1 MVKLK
6 NLQNS
11 YRNLVVK
18 KPWMLLFVSIIF
30 TIFCGLGLKGLSQ
43 NPDNRIFFSKG
54 DPNLIALET
63 LEKTYTKNDNIFILV
78 APKEDDVF
86 SPSNL
91 AIIRDLTKKLWQTP
105 ASSRVDS
112 ITNFQWTRAEGDNII
127 ISDLVTD
134 KKITKNISE
143 IARQVALN
151 EPMLVNLLV
160 SPDGKFTAINVTII
174 KPDDPVASGNVVKEV
189 MGFIRPIQADLKK
202 KYPKVDFYVS
212 GGVPLTMAFTEVSL
226 SDMGLLTPLMLLV
239 IFLVAGI
246 SLRSLIG
253 AILTAIIVM
262 FSIIGMMGVAG
273 WFKFILNAATFNSFL
288 MLSALTIAHC
298 VHIMSTQKIQMRL
311 GKDRK
316 DAVDESLRVNLQPVF
331 MTAITTAIGF
341 LTMHFSEAPPFR
353 QLGYMMSFGNLVLFF
368 HAVVTLPALLVIIPT
383 TLKATGYSRAENFMS
398 NLSEFVVKNRKPL
411 LISNGFLI
419 IVVSLGITQIKLDD
433 TWTKYFDERFEIRT
447 HSDYFEKN
455 LTGLNA
461 IEYSIPSGEPDGIN
475 SPEYWEKLDKLA
487 DRIRKEPNVNHVT
500 TVSDTIKRLNKA
512 MNADEEKFYAIPENR
527 ELAAQY
533 LLLYE
538 LSVPF
543 GLDLNDRI
551 NVDKSSTR
559 LTVNIKDA
567 SNDDVRE
574 LDKIIQDYFDKE
586 IPEFKT
592 NGTGLSMIFSHFSKR
607 NIDSML
613 LGTSAALIL
622 ISFLLVLALK
632 SFKMGL
638 ISLIPNLFPAAVGFG
653 LWGYLFG
660 EVGVALSV
668 VAAMTLGIV
677 VDDTVHYLS
686 KYLRGIREEKLSPEE
701 ATKYAFKNVGFALS
715 TTTIALVAGF
725 AILSLSGFKV
735 NSDMAL
741 LTAITI
747 AIALFIDLF
756 FLPTLLITLEKLKIL
771 NNTSKNV
778 NILSRSK

>member
-1 MVKLK
+1 MLK
-6 NLQNS
+6 IKTLQKN
-11 YRNLVVK
+11 YRDLIIR
-18 KPWMLLFVSIIF
+18 KPWIMLLISVLF
-30 TIFCGLGLKGLSQ
+30 TIVCGMGLKGLSQ
-43 NPDNRIFFSKG
+43 NPDNRIFFSKN
-54 DPNLIALET
+54 DPNLVALET
-63 LEKTYTKNDNIFILV
+63 LEKTYTKNDNIFIMV
-78 APKEDDVF
+78 APKNGNVF
-86 SPSNL
+86 TPTNL
-91 AIIRDLTKKLWQTP
+91 EIIRDLTKKLWQTP

-127 ISDLVTD
+127 ISDLVPD
-134 KKITKNISE
+134 NSINKNISDNAKE
-143 IARQVALN
+143 IALN

-160 SPDGKFTAINVTII
+160 SPDSKFTAINVTII
-174 KPDDPVASGNVVKEV
+174 KPDDPVAAGNVVREV
-189 MGFIRPIQADLKK
+189 MNFIRPIQKQLKEK
-202 KYPKVDFYVS
+202 HPDIDFYVS

-226 SDMGLLTPLMLLV
+226 SDMGLLTPLMLLI

-246 SLRSLIG
+246 SLRSAVG
-253 AILTAIIVM
+253 ALLTAFIVLL
-262 FSIIGMMGVAG
+262 SVIGMMGIAG
-273 WFKFILNAATFNSFL
+273 WMKFILNAATFNSFL

-316 DAVDESLRVNLQPVF
+316 SAVDESLRVNLQPVF

-368 HAVVTLPALLVIIPT
+368 HAVVTLPALLVIIPS
-383 TLKATGYSRAENFMS
+383 KIKKTGYSKAENFMS
-398 NLSEFVVKNRKPL
+398 KLSDFVIKNRKTL
-411 LISNGFLI
+411 FISNG
-419 IVVSLGITQIKLDD
+419 IVIVILSLGITQIKLDD
-433 TWTKYFDERFEIRT
+433 TWTKYFDKRFEIRT
-447 HSDYFEKN
+447 HSDFFEEN
-455 LTGLNA
+455 LTGLNTL
-461 IEYSIPSGEPDGIN
+461 EYSIPSGEADGIN

-512 MNADEEKFYAIPENR
+512 MNRDDEQFYAIPENR

-543 GLDLNDRI
+543 GLDLNNRI
-551 NVDKSSTR
+551 NVNKSSTR
-559 LTVNIKDA
+559 LTVNIKQA
-567 SNDDVRE
+567 SNDDVRN
-574 LDKIIQDYFDKE
+574 LDAIIQEYLENE

-613 LGTSAALIL
+613 VGTTAALVL
-622 ISFLLVLALK
+622 ISLLLVIALK
-632 SFKMGL
+632 SLRMGI

-653 LWGYLFG
+653 LWGYLYG

-686 KYLRGIREEKLSPEE
+686 KYLRGIREEKLSPED
-701 ATKYAFKNVGFALS
+701 ATKYAFKNVGFALT

-725 AILSLSGFKV
+725 GILSLSGFKV

-747 AIALFIDLF
+747 AIALLIDLF
-756 FLPTLLITLEKLKIL
+756 FLPTLLITLEKYNLLKNSI
-771 NNTSKNV
+771 SKMKN
-778 NILSRSK
+778 

>member
-1 MVKLK
+1 MLKLK
-6 NLQNS
+6 TLQKN
-11 YRNLVVK
+11 YRNLIIR
-18 KPWMLLFVSIIF
+18 KPWLMLLISVLF
-30 TIFCGLGLKGLSQ
+30 TLVCGMGLKGLSQ
-43 NPDNRIFFSKG
+43 NPDNRIFFSKN
-54 DPNLIALET
+54 DPNLVALET
-63 LEKTYTKNDNIFILV
+63 LEKTYTKNDNIFIMV
-78 APKEDDVF
+78 APKNGNIF
-86 SPSNL
+86 SPENL
-91 AIIRDLTKKLWQTP
+91 EVIRDLTKKLWQTP

-127 ISDLVTD
+127 ISDLVPD
-134 KKITKNISE
+134 KNINENISVN
-143 IARQVALN
+143 AKKVALN

-160 SPDGKFTAINVTII
+160 SPDSNYTAINVTII
-174 KPDDPVASGNVVKEV
+174 KPDDPVAAGNVVREV
-189 MGFIRPIQADLKK
+189 MSFIRPIQKQLKE
-202 KYPKVDFYVS
+202 KYPDIDFYVS

-246 SLRSLIG
+246 SLRSTVG
-253 AILTAIIVM
+253 ALLTAFIVM
-262 FSIIGMMGVAG
+262 LSVIGMMGVAG
-273 WFKFILNAATFNSFL
+273 WLKFILNAATFNSFL

-311 GKDRK
+311 GKNRK
-316 DAVDESLRVNLQPVF
+316 EAVDESLRVNLQPVF

-368 HAVVTLPALLVIIPT
+368 HAVVTLPALLVIIPS
-383 TLKATGYSRAENFMS
+383 KMKKTGYSKAENFMS
-398 NLSEFVVKNRKPL
+398 KLADFVIKNRKTL
-411 LISNGFLI
+411 FISNGILI
-419 IVVSLGITQIKLDD
+419 VLLSLGITQIKLDD
-433 TWTKYFDERFEIRT
+433 TWTKYFDKRFEIRT
-447 HSDYFEKN
+447 HSDFFEEN
-455 LTGLNA
+455 LTGLNTL
-461 IEYSIPSGEPDGIN
+461 EYSIPSGEADGIN

-487 DRIRKEPNVNHVT
+487 ERIRQEPNVNHVT

-512 MNADEEKFYAIPENR
+512 MNRDDEKFYAIPENR

-543 GLDLNDRI
+543 GLDLNNRI
-551 NVDKSSTR
+551 NVNKSSTR
-559 LTVNIKDA
+559 LTVNIKQA

-574 LDKIIQDYFDKE
+574 LDAIIQEYLDNE

-613 LGTSAALIL
+613 VGTTAALVL
-622 ISFLLVLALK
+622 ISLLLILALK
-632 SFKMGL
+632 SLRMGML
-638 ISLIPNLFPAAVGFG
+638 SLIPNLFPAAVGFG
-653 LWGYLFG
+653 LWGYLYG

-686 KYLRGIREEKLSPEE
+686 KYLRGIREEKLSPED
-701 ATKYAFKNVGFALS
+701 ATRYAFKNVGFALT

-725 AILSLSGFKV
+725 GILSLSGFKV

-747 AIALFIDLF
+747 AIALLIDLF
-756 FLPTLLITLEKLKIL
+756 FLPTLLITLEKYNLLKNSI
-771 NNTSKNV
+771 SKMK
-778 NILSRSK
+778 LKT

>member
-1 MVKLK
+1 MTKIK
-6 NLQNS
+6 NLQTN
-11 YRNLVVK
+11 YRKFVLK
-18 KPWMLLFVSIIF
+18 RPWTLLLISIIF
-30 TIFCGLGLKGLSQ
+30 TIVCALGLKGLSQ

-54 DPNLIALET
+54 DPNLQALET
-63 LEKTYTKNDNIFILV
+63 LENTYTKNDNIFILV
-78 APKEDDVF
+78 APKNNDIFTSD
-86 SPSNL
+86 NL
-91 AIIRDLTKKLWQTP
+91 KIVRDLTKKLWQTP

-112 ITNFQWTRAEGDNII
+112 VTNFQWTRAKGDNII
-127 ISDLVTD
+127 ISDLVSEGS
-134 KKITKNISE
+134 ISLDVAE
-143 IARQVALN
+143 NARNVALS

-160 SPDGKFTAINVTII
+160 SPDSKFTAINVTII
-174 KPDDPVASGNVVKEV
+174 KPDDPVAAGNVVKEV
-189 MGFIRPIQADLKK
+189 MNFIRPIQKDLKE
-202 KYPKVDFYVS
+202 KYPDVNFYIS

-246 SLRSLIG
+246 SLRSLVG
-253 AILTAIIVM
+253 SILTAFIVI
-262 FSIIGMMGVAG
+262 FSVIGMMGIAG

-298 VHIMSTQKIQMRL
+298 VHIMSTQKIHMRL
-311 GKDRK
+311 GKNRK

-368 HAVVTLPALLVIIPT
+368 HAVVTLPALLVIIPSKI
-383 TLKATGYSRAENFMS
+383 KATGYSRAENFMS
-398 NLSEFVVKNRKPL
+398 NLSDFVVNNRKILLVSNGL
-411 LISNGFLI
+411 LIV
-419 IVVSLGITQIKLDD
+419 VVSLGITKIKLDD
-433 TWTKYFDERFEIRT
+433 TWTKYFDKRFEIRT
-447 HSDYFEKN
+447 HSDFFEDN
-455 LTGLNA
+455 LTGLNT
-461 IEYSIPSGEPDGIN
+461 IEYSIPSGEADGIN

-487 DRIRKEPNVNHVT
+487 NRIRMEPNVNHVT

-512 MNADEEKFYAIPENR
+512 MNSDVDSYYSIPENR

-559 LTVNIKDA
+559 LTVNIKNA

-574 LDKIIQDYFDKE
+574 LDAIIQNYFDQE

-613 LGTSAALIL
+613 VGTSAALVL
-622 ISFLLVLALK
+622 ISFLLVIALK
-632 SFKMGL
+632 SFRMGL

-701 ATKYAFKNVGFALS
+701 ATRYAFKNVGFALS

-756 FLPTLLITLEKLKIL
+756 FLPTLLITLEKFNLLKNSSL
-771 NNTSKNV
+771 QSKIKV
-778 NILSRSK
+778 

>member
-1 MVKLK
+1 MLKLK
-6 NLQNS
+6 TLQKN
-11 YRNLVVK
+11 YRNLIIK
-18 KPWMLLFVSIIF
+18 KPWLMLLISVLF
-30 TIFCGLGLKGLSQ
+30 TVICGMGLKGLSQ
-43 NPDNRIFFSKG
+43 NPDNRIFFSKN
-54 DPNLIALET
+54 DPNLVALET
-63 LEKTYTKNDNIFILV
+63 LEKTYTKNDNIFIMV
-78 APKEDDVF
+78 APKNGNVF
-86 SPSNL
+86 TPTNL
-91 AIIRDLTKKLWQTP
+91 EIIRDLTKKLWQTP

-127 ISDLVTD
+127 ISDLVPD
-134 KKITKNISE
+134 NNINKNISDNAKE
-143 IARQVALN
+143 VALN
-151 EPMLVNLLV
+151 EPMIVNLLV
-160 SPDGKFTAINVTII
+160 SPDSKFTAINVTII
-174 KPDDPVASGNVVKEV
+174 KPDDPVAAGNVVREV
-189 MGFIRPIQADLKK
+189 MSFIRPIQKQLKEK
-202 KYPKVDFYVS
+202 HPDIDFYVS

-226 SDMGLLTPLMLLV
+226 SDMGLLTPLMLLI

-246 SLRSLIG
+246 SLRSTVG
-253 AILTAIIVM
+253 ALLTAFIVM
-262 FSIIGMMGVAG
+262 LSVIGMMGIAG

-316 DAVDESLRVNLQPVF
+316 NAVDESLRVNLQPVF

-368 HAVVTLPALLVIIPT
+368 HAVITLPALLVIIPS
-383 TLKATGYSRAENFMS
+383 KMKKTGYSKAENFMS
-398 NLSEFVVKNRKPL
+398 KLSDFVIKNRKTL
-411 LISNGFLI
+411 FISNGIVI
-419 IVVSLGITQIKLDD
+419 IILSLGITQIKLDD
-433 TWTKYFDERFEIRT
+433 TWTKYFDKRFEIRT
-447 HSDYFEKN
+447 HSDFFEEN
-455 LTGLNA
+455 LTGLNT
-461 IEYSIPSGEPDGIN
+461 IEYSIPSGEADGIN

-487 DRIRKEPNVNHVT
+487 ERIRKEPNVNHVT

-512 MNADEEKFYAIPENR
+512 MNRDDEQFYAIPENR

-543 GLDLNDRI
+543 GLDLNNRI
-551 NVDKSSTR
+551 NVNKSSTR
-559 LTVNIKDA
+559 LTVNIKQA
-567 SNDDVRE
+567 SNDDVRN
-574 LDKIIQDYFDKE
+574 LDAIIQNYLDNE
-586 IPEFKT
+586 MPEFKT

-613 LGTSAALIL
+613 VGTTAALVL
-622 ISFLLVLALK
+622 ISLLLVIALK
-632 SFKMGL
+632 SFRMGI

-653 LWGYLFG
+653 LWGYLYG

-686 KYLRGIREEKLSPEE
+686 KYLRGIREEKLSPED
-701 ATKYAFKNVGFALS
+701 ATKYAFKNVGFALT

-725 AILSLSGFKV
+725 GILSLSGFKV

-747 AIALFIDLF
+747 AIALLIDLF
-756 FLPTLLITLEKLKIL
+756 FLPTLLITLEKYNLLKNSI
-771 NNTSKNV
+771 SKIKN
-778 NILSRSK
+778 KT

>member
-1 MVKLK
+1 MLKLK
-6 NLQNS
+6 TLQKN
-11 YRNLVVK
+11 YRNLIIR
-18 KPWMLLFVSIIF
+18 KPWLMLLISVLF
-30 TIFCGLGLKGLSQ
+30 TVICGMGLKGLSQ
-43 NPDNRIFFSKG
+43 NPDNRIFFSKN
-54 DPNLIALET
+54 DPNLVALET
-63 LEKTYTKNDNIFILV
+63 LEKTYTKNDNIFIMV
-78 APKEDDVF
+78 APKNGNVF
-86 SPSNL
+86 TPTNL
-91 AIIRDLTKKLWQTP
+91 EIIRDLTKKLWQTP

-127 ISDLVTD
+127 ISDLVPD
-134 KKITKNISE
+134 NNINKNISDNAKE
-143 IARQVALN
+143 VALN
-151 EPMLVNLLV
+151 EPMIVNLLV
-160 SPDGKFTAINVTII
+160 SPDSKFTAINVTII
-174 KPDDPVASGNVVKEV
+174 KPDDPVAAGNVVREV
-189 MGFIRPIQADLKK
+189 MSFIRPIQKQLKEK
-202 KYPKVDFYVS
+202 HPDIDFYVS

-226 SDMGLLTPLMLLV
+226 SDMGLLTPLMLLI

-246 SLRSLIG
+246 SLRSTVG
-253 AILTAIIVM
+253 ALLTAFIVM
-262 FSIIGMMGVAG
+262 LSVIGMMGIAG

-316 DAVDESLRVNLQPVF
+316 SAVDESLRVNLQPVF

-368 HAVVTLPALLVIIPT
+368 HAVITLPALLVIIPS
-383 TLKATGYSRAENFMS
+383 KMKKTGYSKAENFMS
-398 NLSEFVVKNRKPL
+398 KLSDFVIKNRKTL
-411 LISNGFLI
+411 FISNGIVI
-419 IVVSLGITQIKLDD
+419 IILSLGITQIKLDD
-433 TWTKYFDERFEIRT
+433 TWTKYFDKRFEIRT
-447 HSDYFEKN
+447 HSDFFEEN
-455 LTGLNA
+455 LTGLNT
-461 IEYSIPSGEPDGIN
+461 IEYSIPSGEADGIN

-487 DRIRKEPNVNHVT
+487 ERIRKEPNVNHVT

-512 MNADEEKFYAIPENR
+512 MNRDDEQFYAIPENR

-543 GLDLNDRI
+543 GLDLNNRI
-551 NVDKSSTR
+551 NVNKSSTR
-559 LTVNIKDA
+559 LTVNIKQA
-567 SNDDVRE
+567 SNDDVRN
-574 LDKIIQDYFDKE
+574 LDAIIQNYLDNE
-586 IPEFKT
+586 MPEFKT

-613 LGTSAALIL
+613 VGTTAALVL
-622 ISFLLVLALK
+622 ISLLLVIALK
-632 SFKMGL
+632 SFKMGI

-653 LWGYLFG
+653 LWGYLYG

-686 KYLRGIREEKLSPEE
+686 KYLRGIREEKLSPED
-701 ATKYAFKNVGFALS
+701 ATKYAFKNVGFALT

-725 AILSLSGFKV
+725 GILSLSGFKV

-747 AIALFIDLF
+747 AIALLIDLF
-756 FLPTLLITLEKLKIL
+756 FLPTLLITLEKYNLLKNSI
-771 NNTSKNV
+771 SKIKN
-778 NILSRSK
+778 KT

>member
-1 MVKLK
+1 MLKLK
-6 NLQNS
+6 TLQKN
-11 YRNLVVK
+11 YRNLIIK
-18 KPWMLLFVSIIF
+18 KPWLMLLISVLF
-30 TIFCGLGLKGLSQ
+30 TVICGMGLKGLSQ
-43 NPDNRIFFSKG
+43 NPDNRIFFSKN
-54 DPNLIALET
+54 DPNLVALET
-63 LEKTYTKNDNIFILV
+63 LEKTYTKNDNIFIMV
-78 APKEDDVF
+78 APKNGNVF
-86 SPSNL
+86 TPTNL
-91 AIIRDLTKKLWQTP
+91 EIIRDLTKKLWQTP

-127 ISDLVTD
+127 ISDLVPD
-134 KKITKNISE
+134 NNINKNISDNAKE
-143 IARQVALN
+143 VALN
-151 EPMLVNLLV
+151 EPMIVNLLV
-160 SPDGKFTAINVTII
+160 SPDSKFTAINVTII
-174 KPDDPVASGNVVKEV
+174 KPDDPVAAGNVVREV
-189 MGFIRPIQADLKK
+189 MSFIRPIQKQLKEK
-202 KYPKVDFYVS
+202 HPDIDFYVS

-226 SDMGLLTPLMLLV
+226 SDMGLLTPLMLLI

-246 SLRSLIG
+246 SLRSTVG
-253 AILTAIIVM
+253 ALLTAFIVM
-262 FSIIGMMGVAG
+262 LSVIGMMGIAG

-316 DAVDESLRVNLQPVF
+316 NAVDESLRVNLQPVF

-368 HAVVTLPALLVIIPT
+368 HAVITLPALLVIIPS
-383 TLKATGYSRAENFMS
+383 KMKKTGYSKAENFMS
-398 NLSEFVVKNRKPL
+398 KLSDFVIKNRKTL
-411 LISNGFLI
+411 FISNGIVI
-419 IVVSLGITQIKLDD
+419 IILSLGITQIKLDD
-433 TWTKYFDERFEIRT
+433 TWTKYFDKRFEIRT
-447 HSDYFEKN
+447 HSDFFEEN
-455 LTGLNA
+455 LTGLNT
-461 IEYSIPSGEPDGIN
+461 IEYSIPSGEADGIN

-487 DRIRKEPNVNHVT
+487 ERIRKEPNVNHVT

-512 MNADEEKFYAIPENR
+512 MNRDDEQFYAIPENR

-543 GLDLNDRI
+543 GLDLNNRI
-551 NVDKSSTR
+551 NVNKSSTR
-559 LTVNIKDA
+559 LTVNIKQA
-567 SNDDVRE
+567 SNDDVRN
-574 LDKIIQDYFDKE
+574 LDAIIQNYLDNE
-586 IPEFKT
+586 MPEFKT

-613 LGTSAALIL
+613 VGTTAALVL
-622 ISFLLVLALK
+622 ISLLLVIALK
-632 SFKMGL
+632 SFKMGI

-653 LWGYLFG
+653 LWGYLYG

-686 KYLRGIREEKLSPEE
+686 KYLRGIREEKLSPED
-701 ATKYAFKNVGFALS
+701 ATKYAFKNVGFALT

-725 AILSLSGFKV
+725 GILSLSGFKV

-747 AIALFIDLF
+747 AIALLIDLF
-756 FLPTLLITLEKLKIL
+756 FLPTLLITLEKYNLLKNSI
-771 NNTSKNV
+771 SKIKN
-778 NILSRSK
+778 KT

>member
-1 MVKLK
+1 MSKIR
-6 NLQNS
+6 NLQKN
-11 YRNLVVK
+11 YRNLVIK
-18 KPWMLLFVSIIF
+18 KPWMLLLISILF
-30 TIFCGLGLKGLSQ
+30 TVVCGLGLKGLSQ
-43 NPDNRIFFSKG
+43 NPDNRIFFSKN
-54 DPNLIALET
+54 DPNLVALET
-63 LEKTYTKNDNIFILV
+63 LEKTYTKNDNIFIMV
-78 APKEDDVF
+78 APRNGNVF
-86 SPSNL
+86 TPTNL
-91 AIIRDLTKKLWQTP
+91 EIIRDLTKKLWQTP

-127 ISDLVTD
+127 ISDLVPD
-134 KKITKNISE
+134 NNINKNISDNAKE
-143 IARQVALN
+143 VALN

-160 SPDGKFTAINVTII
+160 SPDSKYTAINVTII
-174 KPDDPVASGNVVKEV
+174 KPDDPVAAGNVVREV
-189 MGFIRPIQADLKK
+189 MSFIRPIQKQLKEK
-202 KYPKVDFYVS
+202 HPDIDFYVS

-226 SDMGLLTPLMLLV
+226 SDMGLLTPLMLLI

-246 SLRSLIG
+246 SLRSTVG
-253 AILTAIIVM
+253 ALLTAFIVM
-262 FSIIGMMGVAG
+262 LSVIGMMGVAG

-311 GKDRK
+311 GKNRK
-316 DAVDESLRVNLQPVF
+316 SAVDESLRVNLQPVF

-368 HAVVTLPALLVIIPT
+368 HAVVTLPALLVIIPS
-383 TLKATGYSRAENFMS
+383 KMKKTGYSKAENFMS
-398 NLSEFVVKNRKPL
+398 KLSDFVIKNRKTL
-411 LISNGFLI
+411 FISNG
-419 IVVSLGITQIKLDD
+419 IVIVILSLGITQIKLDD
-433 TWTKYFDERFEIRT
+433 TWTKYFDKRFEIRT
-447 HSDYFEKN
+447 HSDFFEEN
-455 LTGLNA
+455 LTGLNT
-461 IEYSIPSGEPDGIN
+461 IEYSIPSGEADGIN

-487 DRIRKEPNVNHVT
+487 ERIRKEPNVNHVT

-512 MNADEEKFYAIPENR
+512 MNRDDEQFYAIPENR

-543 GLDLNDRI
+543 GLDLNNRI
-551 NVDKSSTR
+551 NVNKSSTR
-559 LTVNIKDA
+559 LTVNIKQA
-567 SNDDVRE
+567 SNDDVRD
-574 LDKIIQDYFDKE
+574 LDAIIQEYLDNE
-586 IPEFKT
+586 MPEFKT

-613 LGTSAALIL
+613 VGTTAALVL
-622 ISFLLVLALK
+622 ISLLLVIALK
-632 SFKMGL
+632 SLRMGI

-653 LWGYLFG
+653 LWGYLYG

-686 KYLRGIREEKLSPEE
+686 KYLRGIREQKLSPED
-701 ATKYAFKNVGFALS
+701 ATKYAFKNVGFALT

-725 AILSLSGFKV
+725 GILSLSGFKV

-747 AIALFIDLF
+747 AIALLIDLF
-756 FLPTLLITLEKLKIL
+756 FLPTLLITLEKYNLLKNSI
-771 NNTSKNV
+771 SKIKN
-778 NILSRSK
+778 KT

>member
-1 MVKLK
+1 MSNLK
-6 NLQNS
+6 NFHEN
-11 YRNLVVK
+11 YRNFVVK
-18 KPWMLLFVSIIF
+18 KPWILLFISFIF
-30 TIFCGLGLKGLSQ
+30 TLVCGLGLKGLSQ

-78 APKEDDVF
+78 APKDGDVF
-86 SPSNL
+86 NPSSL
-91 AIIRDLTKKLWQTP
+91 KIIRELTKKLWQTP

-112 ITNFQWTRAEGDNII
+112 ITNFQWTRAEKDNII

-134 KKITKNISE
+134 VKITKD
-143 IARQVALN
+143 IAENARKVALN

-160 SPDGKFTAINVTII
+160 SPDSKFTAINVTII
-174 KPDDPVASGNVVKEV
+174 KPDDPVAAGNVVKEV
-189 MGFIRPIQADLKK
+189 MGFIRPIQADLKEK
-202 KYPKVDFYVS
+202 FPEVDFYVS

-226 SDMGLLTPLMLLV
+226 SDMGLLTPLMLLI
-239 IFLVAGI
+239 IFLIAGI
-246 SLRSLIG
+246 SLRSIIG
-253 AILTAIIVM
+253 ALLTAFIVI
-262 FSIIGMMGVAG
+262 FSVVGMMGIAG

-316 DAVDESLRVNLQPVF
+316 DSVNESLRVNLQPVF

-353 QLGYMMSFGNLVLFF
+353 QLGYMMSFGNMVLFF
-368 HAVVTLPALLVIIPT
+368 HAVVTLPALLVIIPSKT
-383 TLKATGYSRAENFMS
+383 KATGYSKAENFMS
-398 NLSEFVVKNRKPL
+398 KLSDFVVNNRKALLLSNGL
-411 LISNGFLI
+411 LILF
-419 IVVSLGITQIKLDD
+419 VSLGITQIKLDD
-433 TWTKYFDERFEIRT
+433 TWTKYFDKRFEIRT
-447 HSDYFEKN
+447 HSDFFEDN
-455 LTGLNA
+455 LTGLNT

-475 SPEYWEKLDKLA
+475 SPAYWQKLDQLA

-512 MNADEEKFYAIPENR
+512 MNSDDEAFYAIPENR

-559 LTVNIKDA
+559 LTVNIKKA
-567 SNDDVRE
+567 SNDDVRD
-574 LDKIIQDYFDKE
+574 LDAIIQSYFDKE

-613 LGTSAALIL
+613 VGTSAALVL
-622 ISFLLVLALK
+622 ISFLLVIALK
-632 SFKMGL
+632 SFRMGL

-771 NNTSKNV
+771 KNSSTQ
-778 NILSRSK
+778 IK

>member
-1 MVKLK
+1 MSQLK
-6 NLQNS
+6 TFQKD
-11 YRNLVVK
+11 YRNLIVNR
-18 KPWMLLFVSIIF
+18 PWMMLLISVIF
-30 TIFCGLGLKGLSQ
+30 TFICGMGLKGLSQ
-43 NPDNRIFFSKG
+43 NPDNRIFFSKN
-54 DPNLIALET
+54 DPNLVALET
-63 LEKTYTKNDNIFILV
+63 LEKTYTKNDNIFIMV
-78 APKEDDVF
+78 APKNGNIF
-86 SPSNL
+86 TPKNL
-91 AIIRDLTKKLWQTP
+91 EIIRNLTNKLWQTP

-127 ISDLVTD
+127 ISDLVPD
-134 KKITKNISE
+134 NKINQNI
-143 IARQVALN
+143 ADNAKAVALN

-160 SPDGKFTAINVTII
+160 SPDSNYTAINVTII
-174 KPDDPVASGNVVKEV
+174 KPDDPVAAGNVVREV
-189 MGFIRPIQADLKK
+189 MNFIRPIQSELRK
-202 KYPKVDFYVS
+202 KYPNVDFYVS

-246 SLRSLIG
+246 SLRSAIG
-253 AILTAIIVM
+253 ALLTAFIVM
-262 FSIIGMMGVAG
+262 FSVVGMMGVAG
-273 WFKFILNAATFNSFL
+273 WLKFILNAATFNSFL

-311 GKDRK
+311 GKNRK
-316 DAVDESLRVNLQPVF
+316 KAVDESLRVNLQPVF

-368 HAVVTLPALLVIIPT
+368 HAVVTLPALLVIIPS
-383 TLKATGYSRAENFMS
+383 KVEKTGYSKAENFMS
-398 NLSEFVVKNRKPL
+398 KLSDFVIRNRKVL
-411 LISNGFLI
+411 LISNGLI
-419 IVVSLGITQIKLDD
+419 IVILSFGITQIKLDD
-433 TWTKYFDERFEIRT
+433 TWTKYFDKRFEIRT
-447 HSDYFEKN
+447 HSDYFEEN
-455 LTGLNA
+455 LTGLNT
-461 IEYSIPSGEPDGIN
+461 IEYSIPSGEADGIN
-475 SPEYWEKLDKLA
+475 SPEYWAKLDKLA
-487 DRIRKEPNVNHVT
+487 ERIREEPNVNHVT

-512 MNADEEKFYAIPENR
+512 MNRDDEKFYAIPENR

-543 GLDLNDRI
+543 GLDLNNRI
-551 NVDKSSTR
+551 NVNKSSTR
-559 LTVNIKDA
+559 LTVNIKQA

-574 LDKIIQDYFDKE
+574 LDAIIQEYFKKE

-613 LGTSAALIL
+613 VGTTAALIL
-622 ISFLLVLALK
+622 ISFLLVIALK
-632 SFKMGL
+632 SFRMGIL
-638 ISLIPNLFPAAVGFG
+638 SLIPNLFPAAVGFG
-653 LWGYLFG
+653 LWGYLYG

-686 KYLRGIREEKLSPEE
+686 KYLRGIREEKLSPED
-701 ATKYAFKNVGFALS
+701 ATRYAFKNVGFALT

-725 AILSLSGFKV
+725 GILSLSGFKV

-756 FLPTLLITLEKLKIL
+756 FLPTLLITLEKFNLLKNSLPKIKQK
-771 NNTSKNV
+771 T
-778 NILSRSK
+778 

>member
-1 MVKLK
+1 MSKIR
-6 NLQNS
+6 NLQKS
-11 YRNLVVK
+11 YRNLVIK
-18 KPWMLLFVSIIF
+18 KPWMLLLISIFF
-30 TIFCGLGLKGLSQ
+30 TVVCGLGLKGLSQ
-43 NPDNRIFFSKG
+43 NPDNRIFFSKN
-54 DPNLIALET
+54 DPNLVALET
-63 LEKTYTKNDNIFILV
+63 LEKTYTKNDNIFIMV
-78 APKEDDVF
+78 APKNGNVF
-86 SPSNL
+86 TPTNL
-91 AIIRDLTKKLWQTP
+91 EIIRDLTKKLWQTP

-127 ISDLVTD
+127 ISDLVPD
-134 KKITKNISE
+134 NNINKNISDNAKE
-143 IARQVALN
+143 VALN
-151 EPMLVNLLV
+151 EPMLLNLLV
-160 SPDGKFTAINVTII
+160 SPDSKYTAINVTII
-174 KPDDPVASGNVVKEV
+174 KPDDPVAAGNVVREV
-189 MGFIRPIQADLKK
+189 MSFIRPIQKQLKEK
-202 KYPKVDFYVS
+202 HPDIDFYVS

-226 SDMGLLTPLMLLV
+226 SDMGLLTPLMLFI

-246 SLRSLIG
+246 SLRSTVG
-253 AILTAIIVM
+253 ALLTAFIVM
-262 FSIIGMMGVAG
+262 LSVIGMMGVAG
-273 WFKFILNAATFNSFL
+273 WLKFILNAATFNSFL

-316 DAVDESLRVNLQPVF
+316 SAVDESLRVNLQPVF

-368 HAVVTLPALLVIIPT
+368 HAVITLPALLVIIPS
-383 TLKATGYSRAENFMS
+383 KMKKTGYSKAENFMS
-398 NLSEFVVKNRKPL
+398 KLSDFVIKNRKTL
-411 LISNGFLI
+411 FISNGI
-419 IVVSLGITQIKLDD
+419 AIVILSLGITQIKLDD
-433 TWTKYFDERFEIRT
+433 TWTKYFDKRFEIRT
-447 HSDYFEKN
+447 HSDFFEEN
-455 LTGLNA
+455 LTGLNT
-461 IEYSIPSGEPDGIN
+461 IEYSIPSGEADGIN

-487 DRIRKEPNVNHVT
+487 ERIRKEPNVNHVT

-512 MNADEEKFYAIPENR
+512 MNRDEDQFYAIPENR

-543 GLDLNDRI
+543 GLDLNNRI
-551 NVDKSSTR
+551 NVNKSSTR
-559 LTVNIKDA
+559 LTVNIKQA
-567 SNDDVRE
+567 SNDDVRN
-574 LDKIIQDYFDKE
+574 LDAIIQNYLDNE
-586 IPEFKT
+586 MPEFKT

-613 LGTSAALIL
+613 VGTTAALVL
-622 ISFLLVLALK
+622 ISLLLVIALK
-632 SFKMGL
+632 SLRMGI

-653 LWGYLFG
+653 LWGYLYG

-686 KYLRGIREEKLSPEE
+686 KYLRGIREEKLSPED
-701 ATKYAFKNVGFALS
+701 ATKYAFKNVGFALT

-725 AILSLSGFKV
+725 GILSLSGFKV

-747 AIALFIDLF
+747 AIALLIDLF
-756 FLPTLLITLEKLKIL
+756 FLPTLLITLEKYNLLKNSI
-771 NNTSKNV
+771 SKIKN
-778 NILSRSK
+778 KT